1 MWKQEA
7 GDKKQE
13 SQAAKEKK
21 DGVNYSGN
29 MEQQRFAWFYSGGT
43 GKQERMNNTGRRGCS
58 HPENSDPD
66 HSGPHD
72 KENQAYYSG
81 LF

>member
-1 MWKQEA
+1 MET
-7 GDKKQE
+7 E

-43 GKQERMNNTGRRGCS
+43 GKQDE
-58 HPENSDPD
+58 
-66 HSGPHD
+66 
-72 KENQAYYSG
+72 
-81 LF
+81 